1 MKMRTVQVV
10 ALLVVIALITA
21 SVQAAFIVEPLSDGK
36 AFANFSGTPRA
47 SVTPSAA
54 IGLGSSGSAYGSTV
68 AEIND
73 TYVFTYTLGTD
84 ADNTVYAA
92 GEDLGNNLASGLVGG
107 GTGKY
112 NAYATWP
119 QSTSLGIGATYTITN
134 DGAAVV
140 TAHID
145 QQTGQSGSPGGTDAW
160 LLIAADVDLTN
171 GNSYTIT
178 QVANG
183 SGWTSMRS
191 AGVMWE
197 AVPEPATMALLG
209 FGGLLLR
216 SRRRR

>member
-1 MKMRTVQVV
+1 M
-10 ALLVVIALITA
+10 LLVVIALITA
-21 SVQAAFIVEPLSDGK
+21 SVQAAFIVEPHSSGK
-36 AFANFSGTPRA
+36 ASANFSGTPRF
-47 SVTPSAA
+47 SVTESTAL
-54 IGLGSSGSAYGSTV
+54 GLIATDSAYGSTV
-68 AEIND
+68 AETND

-119 QSTSLGIGATYTITN
+119 TSASAGIGATYTITN
-134 DGAAVV
+134 DGVAVV

-145 QQTGQSGSPGGTDAW
+145 QITGQSGSPGGTNGW
-160 LLIAADVDLTN
+160 LLIAGNVDLTA
-171 GNSYTIT
+171 GNSYSIT

-197 AVPEPATMALLG
+197 AVPEPATLTLLG
-209 FGGLLLR
+209 LGGLLLR

>member
-1 MKMRTVQVV
+1 MKRIQVV
-10 ALLVVIALITA
+10 VLLVMIALITA
-21 SVQAAFIVEPLSDGK
+21 SAQAAFIVEPHTSGK
-36 AFANFSGTPRA
+36 AFANFAGTPRY
-47 SVTPSAA
+47 SVTFGTA
-54 IGLGSSGSAYGSTV
+54 IGLTATMSAYGSTA
-68 AEIND
+68 AETND

-92 GEDLGNNLASGLVGG
+92 GENLGNDLASGLDGG

-112 NAYATWP
+112 NVYATWP
-119 QSTSLGIGATYTITN
+119 ISTSAGIGATYTITN
-134 DGAAVV
+134 DGAAVA

-145 QQTGQSGSPGGTDAW
+145 QATGQSGSPGGTNGW
-160 LLIAADVDLTN
+160 LLIAGNVDLTA
-171 GNSYTIT
+171 GNSYTVT

-209 FGGLLLR
+209 LGGLFL
-216 SRRRR
+216 RRRRR